1 MAGRVGYNRP
11 SLFKP
16 AWTPRVSLQTAPTDW
31 IQLFNQG
38 AVHFNAGRPAEAE
51 ACFRAA
57 AQAQP
62 KHPALHLNH
71 GVALRILNRPEDA
84 LAAIRTALQLDQN
97 NAETL
102 FHLAS
107 VLVELRRPV
116 EAIAAYRALTT
127 IKPDFPDAFLGF
139 GNLLMQTDNP
149 EVAETTYRQAVVCD
163 PSSAAA
169 TNNLGAAILSQGR
182 PADAA
187 PVYRRGIRLAPDSAE
202 YHKNLG
208 TCQMMAGAYEEGTRE
223 YEWRVEQPVWKWKR
237 SFPGKRPW
245 DGSSLQGKTILVHFE
260 QGLGD
265 SFQYIRYM
273 PVLQAMGAR
282 VIFECQPI
290 LKRVLSSAP
299 GVDVLIGHGEPIPDF
314 DCYVSLMSL
323 MHWLGTTPDTVPGGV
338 PYIHAEL
345 ELKTRWRARMDLSEF
360 RIGINWHG
368 NETAKSIPLE
378 LFLPISRIP
387 GVRLY
392 SLQKV
397 KGLDQL
403 ERLRG
408 ELPIIDWTSEMD
420 VGSDAFIDTA
430 AVMANM
436 DLIVTCDT
444 SVVHLAG
451 AMGCSIIMPLKWF
464 ADWRWLREREDCPWY
479 PGMRIVRMARRNDWA
494 GVMDCVTDHV
504 RRLTDARR

>member
-1 MAGRVGYNRP
+1 MNTQTTFTAANA
-11 SLFKP
+11 P
-16 AWTPRVSLQTAPTDW
+16 AADSW
-31 IQLFNQG
+31 IQSFNQA

-51 ACFRAA
+51 PHFRAA
-57 AQAQP
+57 VQARP
-62 KHPALHLNH
+62 DHPSLHLNL
-71 GVALRILNRPEDA
+71 GLCLRVLGRTGEALESLRNVLRLDRTNIDA
-84 LAAIRTALQLDQN
+84 L
-97 NAETL
+97 
-102 FHLAS
+102 FHIAS
-107 VLVELRRPV
+107 VLVELRRAE
-116 EAIAAYRALTT
+116 EAIAAYRALAVLR
-127 IKPDFPDAFLGF
+127 PDYPDALLGF
-139 GNLLMQTDNP
+139 GNLLMNTDNP
-149 EVAETTYRQAVVCD
+149 ETAERVYRMAVACNPGCA
-163 PSSAAA
+163 SS
-169 TNNLGAAILSQGR
+169 TNNLGASLLSQGR
-182 PADAA
+182 PKEAA
-187 PVYRRGIRLAPDSAE
+187 PVYRRGVRLAPASPE

-208 TCQMMAGAYEEGTRE
+208 TCQMMDGEYEEGTRE
-223 YEWRVEQPVWKWKR
+223 YEWRVEQSVWKWKR
-237 SFPGKRPW
+237 SFPGKQPW
-245 DGSSLQGKTILVHFE
+245 DGSPLQGRTILVHFE

-290 LKRVLSSAP
+290 LKRVLSGAP

-323 MHWLGTTPDTVPGGV
+323 MHRLGTTPDTVPGGV
-338 PYIHAEL
+338 PYIHAEP
-345 ELKTRWRARMDLSEF
+345 ELKAKWRTRMDLSEF

-378 LFLPISRIP
+378 LFGPISRLP

-408 ELPIIDWTSEMD
+408 ELPVIDWTAEMD
-420 VGSDAFIDTA
+420 TGPDAFIDTA

-436 DLIVTCDT
+436 DLILTCDT

-451 AMGCSIIMPLKWF
+451 AMGCPIVMPLKWF

-479 PGMRIVRMARRNDWA
+479 PSMRIVRMARRNDWA
-494 GVMDCVTDHV
+494 ELMERVTDHV
-504 RRLTDARR
+504 RRLVDARG

>member
-1 MAGRVGYNRP
+1 M
-11 SLFKP
+11 SQ
-16 AWTPRVSLQTAPTDW
+16 QTASPQSVSSAVDW
-31 IQLFNQG
+31 VQRFNQG
-38 AVHFNAGRPAEAE
+38 AALFNAGRHAEAE
-51 ACFRAA
+51 VCFRDAA
-57 AQAQP
+57 HAQP
-62 KHPALHLNH
+62 NHPVLLLNH
-71 GVALRILNRPEDA
+71 ALTLRVLGRQNEALEAFTQVLRLDPNHADA
-84 LAAIRTALQLDQN
+84 LFQVAGILTDLHRG
-97 NAETL
+97 AE
-102 FHLAS
+102 A
-107 VLVELRRPV
+107 V
-116 EAIAAYRALTT
+116 AAYRALAAVR
-127 IKPDFPDAFLGF
+127 PDYPEAMLSF
-139 GNLLMQTDNP
+139 GNLLMRMGNP
-149 EVAETTYRQAVVCD
+149 EVAELAYRQAVACD
-163 PSSAAA
+163 PASASA
-169 TNNLGAAILSQGR
+169 TNNLGAAILMQNR
-182 PADAA
+182 HQDTA
-187 PVYRRGIRLAPDSAE
+187 PIYRRGVRLAPDSAE

-208 TCQMMAGAYEEGTRE
+208 TCQMMDGKYEEGTRE

-237 SFPGKRPW
+237 DFPGKLLW
-245 DGSSLQGKTILVHFE
+245 DGSPLQGKTILVHFE

-282 VIFECQPI
+282 VVFECQPI

-323 MHWLGTTPDTVPGGV
+323 MHRLGTTPDTVPGGV
-338 PYIHAEL
+338 PYIHAEP

-360 RIGINWHG
+360 RVGINWQG

-392 SLQKV
+392 NLQKV
-397 KGLDQL
+397 NGLDQL

-408 ELPIIDWTSEMD
+408 TLPLVDWTAEMD
-420 VGSDAFIDTA
+420 TGPDAFLDTT

-436 DLIVTCDT
+436 DLVLTCDT

-451 AMGCSIIMPLKWF
+451 AMGCPIVMPLKWF

-479 PGMRIVRMARRNDWA
+479 PTMRIFRMVRRNDWTE
-494 GVMDCVTDHV
+494 VMERVTTHI
-504 RRLTDARR
+504 RRLVDDARR